1 MVLLIVVAVCVIIL
15 TYVTLCVRR
24 KNPDSRAKQNDPDR
38 EPQRSDFRA
47 DYRTGELGAS
57 HRYHEAHKEWERRR
71 ARKITYEMP
80 INEIL
85 ALPDGE
91 RAYQSETATRNP
103 KRQRGRFEGS
113 GFNDAEHY
121 CEICGNHRT
130 NALHSDGQSLCT
142 DCLRNYKLAKDP
154 RNSCQLPEGLLAF
167 SARLW
172 VRQMAIELDLEEGVI
187 DEIQASRE
195 RELVVAFELRHQEEQ
210 VTEAVRK
217 QEQANQGEQERDKIS
232 ALANRLQG

>member
-1 MVLLIVVAVCVIIL
+1 MVLLIVVAVCVTTL
-15 TYVTLCVRR
+15 AYVALCVRR

-38 EPQRSDFRA
+38 EPQRSDFQA

-71 ARKITYEMP
+71 ARKITYEMS
-80 INEIL
+80 IDEIL
-85 ALPDGE
+85 ALSDGE
-91 RAYQSETATRNP
+91 RVYQSETAARNP
-103 KRQRGRFEGS
+103 KRRRGCFEGS

-121 CEICGNHRT
+121 CEICGSHRA
-130 NALHSDGQSLCT
+130 NAFHSDGQLLCT
-142 DCLRNYKLAKDP
+142 DCLRNYELAKDP
-154 RNSCQLPEGLLAF
+154 RNGYQLPKGILAF

-195 RELVVAFELRHQEEQ
+195 RELVVVFELRHQEERA
-210 VTEAVRK
+210 TETAHK
-217 QEQANQGEQERDKIS
+217 QEQANQDKQERDKIS